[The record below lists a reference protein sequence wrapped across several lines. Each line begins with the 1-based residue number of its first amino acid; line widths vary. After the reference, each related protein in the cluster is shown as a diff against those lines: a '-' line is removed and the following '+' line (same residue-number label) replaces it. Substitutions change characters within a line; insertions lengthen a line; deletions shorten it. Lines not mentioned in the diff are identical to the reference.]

1 MLRGGEWDMTLNVI
15 TSEMWHTIGRLAG
28 QLNGTNNP
36 THAQVESILY
46 GVQHKILHNYVSRS
60 QCHRG
65 TYIIDC
71 NGFYHIGEG
80 IIAYNDDLE
89 DWCYTNLT
97 NYHSHR
103 LMNEFTI
110 IAEIIPRDEYNSRIA
125 AEKEAI

>member
-1 MLRGGEWDMTLNVI
+1 MTLNVI

-46 GVQHKILHNYVSRS
+46 EVQHKVLHNYISRS
-60 QCHRG
+60 QVYRG
-65 TYIIDC
+65 QFIIVC
-71 NGFYHIGEG
+71 KGFYHIGQG
-80 IIAYNDDLE
+80 IIAYNEDNDD
-89 DWCYTNLT
+89 WYYTNMH
-97 NYHSHR
+97 NCRSHR
-103 LMNEFTI
+103 LTNDFAI